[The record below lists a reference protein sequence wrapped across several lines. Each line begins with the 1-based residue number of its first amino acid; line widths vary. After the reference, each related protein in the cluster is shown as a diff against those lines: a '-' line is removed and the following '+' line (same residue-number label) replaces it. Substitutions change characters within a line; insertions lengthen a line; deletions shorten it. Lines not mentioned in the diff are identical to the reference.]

1 MRPNQHEEV
10 VADAD
15 TVVVVAVVADAIVVD
30 IVVAVVALKRKSMSC
45 YSILKHQN
53 VVAVVY
59 RHITGAE
66 QLDRCVCV

>member
-15 TVVVVAVVADAIVVD
+15 TVVVVAVVADAIVV
-30 IVVAVVALKRKSMSC
+30 VAVVTLKRKSVSC

-66 QLDRCVCV
+66 

>member
-1 MRPNQHEEV
+1 MIPNQHEEV

-15 TVVVVAVVADAIVVD
+15 AVVVVVVAVAAVVADAIVV
-30 IVVAVVALKRKSMSC
+30 VVAVVALKRKSVSC

-66 QLDRCVCV
+66 

>member
-15 TVVVVAVVADAIVVD
+15 TVVVAVAAVVADAIVV
-30 IVVAVVALKRKSMSC
+30 VVAVVALKRKSVSC